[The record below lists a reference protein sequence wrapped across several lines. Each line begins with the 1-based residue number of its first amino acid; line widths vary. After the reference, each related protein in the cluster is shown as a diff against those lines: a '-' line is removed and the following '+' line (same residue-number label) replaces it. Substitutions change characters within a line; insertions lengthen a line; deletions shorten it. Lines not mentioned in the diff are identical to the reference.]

1 MTIDTLPF
9 LRALSDE
16 TRLRILTLL
25 YKQGEL
31 CVCELTFAMQLSQP
45 KISRHLAIL
54 REQKILK
61 DRREGQW
68 IYYRIH
74 PDMPAWGLRTLDA
87 LKEGVEDKP
96 PFQTDETRIR
106 GMQEQSSLGCGAG
119 GE

>member
-16 TRLRILTLL
+16 TRLRILKLL

-87 LKEGVEDKP
+87 LMEGVADKP
-96 PFQTDETRIR
+96 PFQADVFR
-106 GMQEQSSLGCGAG
+106 MQQMQGQSLTNCDSS
-119 GE
+119 

>member
-1 MTIDTLPF
+1 MSSPLSL

-16 TRLRILTLL
+16 TRLRLMSLL
-25 YKQGEL
+25 HSQGEL
-31 CVCELTFAMQLSQP
+31 CVCELTYVLQLSQP

-68 IYYRIH
+68 IYYRVH

-87 LKEGVEDKP
+87 LMEGVEDKLP
-96 PFQTDETRIR
+96 YQADRVR
-106 GMQEQSSLGCGAG
+106 MHQMQRQSLANCASS
-119 GE
+119 

>member
-31 CVCELTFAMQLSQP
+31 CVCELTYAMQLSQP

-54 REQKILK
+54 REHQLLK
-61 DRREGQW
+61 DRRDGQW
-68 IYYRIH
+68 IYYRLH
-74 PDMPAWGLRTLDA
+74 PDMPAWGLRTLGA
-87 LKEGVEDKP
+87 LIGGGEDKA

>member
-1 MTIDTLPF
+1 MAIDTLSF

-31 CVCELTFAMQLSQP
+31 CVCELTYAMQQSQP

-54 REQKILK
+54 REHQLLK
-61 DRREGQW
+61 DRRDGQW
-68 IYYRIH
+68 IYYRLH
-74 PDMPAWGLRTLDA
+74 PDIPAWSLRTLAA
-87 LKEGVEDKP
+87 LIEGGEDKV
-96 PFQTDETRIR
+96 PFQADIIRIR
-106 GMQEQSSLGCGAG
+106 GMQQQPSLECGPG